1 MENILFVLFVSHS
14 LGFAVFGKFQTEAP
28 WWQLFAKWMAI
39 LGIAYLLFV
48 NFGEVVT
55 FITFGVLFAVSVI
68 IHVAWCRKNHIHPM
82 NANPRKTYYA
92 LRGWEWKE

>member
-1 MENILFVLFVSHS
+1 METILFALFVFHS

-28 WWQLFAKWMAI
+28 WWQLFFKWMAI
-39 LGIAYLLFV
+39 VGVAYLLYV
-48 NFGEVVT
+48 NFGEAVT
-55 FITFGVLFAVSVI
+55 FITFGVLFALSIV

-82 NANPRKTYYA
+82 NATPRKRYYE